1 MHCEQLALSAVA
13 AEHDTPCYVY
23 SQAALRSA
31 WESYR
36 QALGDTPATIC
47 YAVKA
52 NGNVNL
58 LRLLA
63 EWGSGFDIVSGGELE
78 RVRCAGA
85 DMAKVVFSGVG
96 KTAPEIKRAL
106 QLGVRALHVES
117 APELDLIGDIAAGM
131 GVVASV
137 CMRVNPDLSVDTHD
151 YISTARADN
160 KFGVPAAEA
169 LELYARSA
177 RHRHLRPVGL
187 SAHLGSQ
194 IFAPTAFQ
202 SLLSFLLD
210 LLQRLRAQGIELE
223 YLDIGGGLGVD
234 YQGDK
239 EQLQPRDLLHALAP
253 LLAENSVELILE
265 PGRSLV
271 AASAVLLTRVLYSK
285 RAGNTHYAI
294 VDAAMNDLLRPA
306 LYQAWHDVRPVSLA
320 APGDERDRYNIVGP
334 ICESGDFLALDRD
347 LPRLQSGDL
356 LAISHCGAYASS
368 MASNYNSRNRACE
381 LLVDGADARVI
392 RRRESYSDQM
402 HLELP

>member
-169 LELYARSA
+169 LELYSRSA

-210 LLQRLRAQGIELE
+210 LLQRLRVQGIELE

-239 EQLQPRDLLHALAP
+239 EQLQPRDLLQALAP
-253 LLAENSVELILE
+253 LLAKNSVELILE

-285 RAGNTHYAI
+285 HAGSTHYAI

-306 LYQAWHDVRPVSLA
+306 LYQAWHEVRPVSLTTL
-320 APGDERDRYNIVGP
+320 ETEHDRYNIVGP

>member
-36 QALGDTPATIC
+36 QALVDTSATIC

-96 KTAPEIKRAL
+96 KTAPEIERAL

-117 APELDLIGDIAAGM
+117 APELDLIADIAAGL

-160 KFGVPAAEA
+160 KFGVPAGEA

-239 EQLQPRDLLHALAP
+239 EQLQPRDLLRALAP

-285 RAGNTHYAI
+285 RAGSTHYAI

-306 LYQAWHDVRPVSLA
+306 LYQAWHEVRPVSLA
-320 APGDERDRYNIVGP
+320 ALETERDRYNIVGP

-347 LPRLQSGDL
+347 LPRLLGGDL

-381 LLVDGADARVI
+381 LLVDGADARII
-392 RRRESYSDQM
+392 RRRESYSDQLS
-402 HLELP
+402 LELP

>member
-1 MHCEQLALSAVA
+1 M
-13 AEHDTPCYVY
+13 
-23 SQAALRSA
+23 
-31 WESYR
+31 
-36 QALGDTPATIC
+36 TIC

-96 KTAPEIKRAL
+96 KTAPEIKRAF

-131 GVVASV
+131 GVVANV

-177 RHRHLRPVGL
+177 RHRHLCPVGL

-202 SLLSFLLD
+202 ALLSFLLD

-239 EQLQPRDLLHALAP
+239 EQLQPRRPAAR
-253 LLAENSVELILE
+253 AGAAARREL
-265 PGRSLV
+265 GR
-271 AASAVLLTRVLYSK
+271 ADIGARAFAGGCQRCTADASAIQQARWSQ
-285 RAGNTHYAI
+285 A
-294 VDAAMNDLLRPA
+294 LR
-306 LYQAWHDVRPVSLA
+306 HCRRGDERLA
-320 APGDERDRYNIVGP
+320 APSSVPG
-334 ICESGDFLALDRD
+334 LAR
-347 LPRLQSGDL
+347 G
-356 LAISHCGAYASS
+356 ASS
-368 MASNYNSRNRACE
+368 E
-381 LLVDGADARVI
+381 LRCA
-392 RRRESYSDQM
+392 
-402 HLELP
+402 